1 MGSTHYVF
9 AYLRLVTW
17 AQGGGKL
24 GKKCKGWCKEVLG
37 KPGWMG
43 EGIWLKNPITPP
55 TRSMEQTDG
64 ESSGLQE

>member
-9 AYLRLVTW
+9 AYLHLVIW

-43 EGIWLKNPITPP
+43 EGI
-55 TRSMEQTDG
+55 
-64 ESSGLQE
+64 